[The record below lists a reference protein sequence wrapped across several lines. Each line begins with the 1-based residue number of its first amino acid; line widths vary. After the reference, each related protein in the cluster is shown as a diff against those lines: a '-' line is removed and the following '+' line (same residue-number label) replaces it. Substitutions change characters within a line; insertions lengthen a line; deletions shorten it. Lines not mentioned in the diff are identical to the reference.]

1 MKNISSITNPLIKS
15 IIQLH
20 HNKGRRE
27 QQRFIAE
34 GLRTC
39 QTILESKLSIETLIV
54 TEATLEQAEAIA
66 RGTPIVI
73 VGNMIMNKIAPT
85 KTPSGILAVVHMPK
99 PRLPET
105 IVPGL
110 VLYAIN
116 DPGNMG
122 TLIRSSVAFG
132 YSQIIVID
140 GVDVYNPKVIQA
152 SAGTIG
158 HAVIVTM
165 SWQQL
170 LQHKKRPAL
179 CALVAH
185 GGTVIK
191 PGTKKQLLVVG
202 SEAHGIPIALIE
214 QCDQKLTLAMPGAA
228 ESLNAAIAGSIAL
241 YMSIVGAQ

>member
-1 MKNISSITNPLIKS
+1 MKNISSITNPFIKS

-20 HNKGRRE
+20 NNKGRRE
-27 QQRFIAE
+27 QQRFIVE
-34 GLRTC
+34 GLRAC
-39 QTILESKLSIETLIV
+39 QTILESKLIIEALIV
-54 TEATLEQAEAIA
+54 TEVMLEQAEAIA
-66 RGTPIVI
+66 RGKPII
-73 VGNMIMNKIAPT
+73 MVGNAIMNKIAPT
-85 KTPSGILAVVHMPK
+85 KTPSGLLAVVHMPK
-99 PRLPET
+99 PRMPET
-105 IVPGL
+105 IAAGL

-132 YSQIIVID
+132 YSQIIIID
-140 GVDVYNPKVIQA
+140 GVDVYNPKVVQA

-158 HAVIVTM
+158 QATIVTM

-185 GGTVIK
+185 GGTIIK

-202 SEAHGIPIALIE
+202 SEAHGIPLTLIE

-241 YMSIVGAQ
+241 YMSIVTQ

>member
-1 MKNISSITNPLIKS
+1 MKNISSITNPFIKS

-20 HNKGRRE
+20 NNKGRRE
-27 QQRFIAE
+27 QQRFITE
-34 GLRTC
+34 GLRAC
-39 QTILESKLSIETLIV
+39 QTILESKLIVETLVV
-54 TEATLEQAEAIA
+54 TEAMLEQAEAIA
-66 RGTPIVI
+66 RGKPII
-73 VGNMIMNKIAPT
+73 LVGNAIMNKIAPT
-85 KTPSGILAVVHMPK
+85 KTPSGILAIVHMPK
-99 PRLPET
+99 PRMPET
-105 IVPGL
+105 ISAGL

-132 YSQIIVID
+132 YSQIIIID
-140 GVDVYNPKVIQA
+140 GVDIYNPKVVQA

-158 HAVIVTM
+158 QAIIVNM

-185 GGTVIK
+185 GGTIIK

-202 SEAHGIPIALIE
+202 SEAHGMPLALIE

-241 YMSIVGAQ
+241 YMSIVSQ